1 MKKILLCFSCIM
13 AIVLLSGCTMD
24 NTPTKKVENFLD
36 NYKNQDE
43 TVLTQLKEMVDTDPL
58 MDETQKGT
66 YTDIMKKQY
75 EDLTYDIKDEVI
87 NGDTATVTAEI
98 EVYDYYK
105 INQDAQTYYNN
116 NPNEFNNNNNNN
128 NNDNN
133 NNNGI
138 VGDVVE
144 GAKDVVEGVTDA
156 AEDAADAVT
165 DAATGES
172 KFVEY
177 RLGKLKDAKDRVK
190 YTIDFTL
197 TKVDDVWTLNDIDDT
212 TRQKI
217 HGLYEH

>member
-1 MKKILLCFSCIM
+1 MKKILLCFSCII
-13 AIVLLSGCTMD
+13 AIVLLSGCSMD

-43 TVLTQLKEMVDTDPL
+43 TVLTQLKEMVDSDTL
-58 MDETQKGT
+58 MDETQKTT
-66 YTDIMKKQY
+66 YSDIMKKQY
-75 EDLTYDIKDEVI
+75 KDLTYDIKDEVI
-87 NGDTATVTAEI
+87 DGDNATVTAEI

-116 NPNEFNNNNNNN
+116 NPNEFKDD

-133 NNNGI
+133 NGLA
-138 VGDVVE
+138 GDIVE
-144 GAKDVVEGVTDA
+144 GAKDAV
-156 AEDAADAVT
+156 DAVT
-165 DAATGES
+165 DKAEDAVDAVTGDS

-197 TKVDDVWTLNDIDDT
+197 TKVDNVWTLNDIDDT